1 MQRAVAA
8 FPKQAPLP
16 DEYSRDQESTQLSG
30 FFNEISPSLSQSELA
45 AVMVLA
51 VHRRLIEQP
60 TRKHLPLR

>member
-1 MQRAVAA
+1 MQRAVTA

-16 DEYSRDQESTQLSG
+16 DDYSRDPESKQLSG
-30 FFNEISPSLSQSELA
+30 FFNEIYPSLSQSELA

-60 TRKHLPLR
+60 VRKRLPLR